1 MIEFLAVMLFIYSF
15 ILTYLLIIYKT
26 RLDKQDSDIKFLI
39 DVSNLRLR
47 EFEKVSEILRRND
60 IF

>member
-1 MIEFLAVMLFIYSF
+1 MIEFLAVMLFICSF